1 MKKFNATILLFS
13 LFITLVSSGC
23 LKKSSDGNSEIP
35 TVNLTFYGLYDNED
49 AYSAAIEAFAESN
62 NVNVIY
68 KKFTDPVAYLDLIIN
83 EMAEGEGPD
92 IFMMH
97 NTWFPQHYKK
107 LTAAP
112 DSVVTAEKFKEIFV
126 EVAAKDLIF
135 KDSTGVESVMGL
147 PLYVDTLAL
156 YYNKDHF
163 EDAIPSQGKPS
174 DTWDGIKNDVT
185 LLNRD
190 DDSVERFERAGIAM
204 GRSDNILRAF
214 DIMAM
219 LFIQYK
225 TSFYD
230 ETLSSTT
237 FGNDT
242 NALSALDL
250 YTSFALSNK
259 KSYSWNEYLAD
270 ADSSEKEITTFA
282 KGQVSMILGYSYTYE
297 DILNEI
303 SRLKQ
308 KKQVTIDSADVKIQE
323 IPQVFDPE
331 TSAETREAYASYFVP
346 VVSRTSTHSTE
357 AWQFLAN
364 LVSEQ
369 NMTTYNQ
376 VTNKPTS
383 RRSLISSQSQDPIYG
398 VFASQVGYA
407 ESLYM
412 ADADSYSEL
421 FLSTIDAVL
430 SGNRSSEALK
440 NLASDINDLIPAN
453 GIKIP

>member
-1 MKKFNATILLFS
+1 MKKLNAFILILTLLFG
-13 LFITLVSSGC
+13 SGC
-23 LKKSSDGNSEIP
+23 LKKDRGSSSEVP
-35 TVNLTFYGLYDNED
+35 EVNLTFYGLYDNED
-49 AYSAAIEAFAESN
+49 AYSSAIEAFAQSN

-68 KKFTDPVAYLDLIIN
+68 KKFTDPVAYMDLIIN

-107 LTAAP
+107 LISAP
-112 DSVVTAEKFKEIFV
+112 ESVVTPEKFKEIFV

-135 KDSTGVESVMGL
+135 KDSLGAEKVMGL

-174 DTWDGIKNDVT
+174 DTWDGIKNDVV

-219 LFIQYK
+219 LFLQYK
-225 TSFYD
+225 TTFYD
-230 ETLSSTT
+230 ETLTSAD
-237 FGNDT
+237 FGTDA

-259 KSYSWNEYLAD
+259 KNYSWNEYLAD
-270 ADSSEKEITTFA
+270 SDSSEKEITTFA
-282 KGQVSMILGYSYTYE
+282 KGQLSMLIGYSYAYE
-297 DILNEI
+297 DIISEI
-303 SRLKQ
+303 NRLKQ
-308 KKQVTIDSADVKIQE
+308 KKQLTIDSADVKIQE
-323 IPQVFDPE
+323 IPQAFDPD

-346 VVSRTSTHSTE
+346 VVSRTSSHSTE

-369 NMTTYNQ
+369 NMTAYNQ
-376 VTNKPTS
+376 ATNKPTS
-383 RRSLISSQSQDPIYG
+383 RRSLINSQSQDPIYG

-407 ESLYM
+407 DSLFM
-412 ADADSYSEL
+412 ADADSYTEL
-421 FLSTIDAVL
+421 FLGTIDAVL
-430 SGNRSSEALK
+430 SGTRSSEALK
-440 NLASDINDLIPAN
+440 NLSNDINALITAD